1 LAEPSPVWITR
12 AEPGASETARR
23 VAALG
28 LRPLIAPLLTLRDV
42 ETSLA
47 LQPDEALALT
57 SRQGALRAAALTP
70 RRDMTVFAVG
80 DATAE
85 AARAAGFAD
94 VRSASGDVSAL
105 AALIAAERPAAVV
118 HPCAAETAGDL
129 IGALAAAGVPAR
141 KAIVYE
147 TAAAGALPEAVAAA
161 FETGALAAVLFH
173 SPKAGRAA
181 AVLLRAA
188 KVDPGGMSALGLSP
202 ACLEGFTAPPWRA
215 VRAAA
220 RPNEDAL
227 MALLDDLLGD
237 L

>member
-1 LAEPSPVWITR
+1 LAEPPFVWITR
-12 AEPGASETARR
+12 AEPGASETAGR

-28 LRPLIAPLLTLRDV
+28 FRPLVAPLLTVRDV
-42 ETSLA
+42 EAPLSLQA
-47 LQPDEALALT
+47 GEAIAVT
-57 SRQGALRAAALTP
+57 SRKGALRAAALTP

-105 AALIAAERPAAVV
+105 AALIAAAKPAAVV

-129 IGALAAAGVPAR
+129 VGDLAAAGVPGR

-147 TAAAGALPEAVAAA
+147 TAAESALPEAVAAA
-161 FETGALAAVLFH
+161 FEADALIAALIH

-181 AVLLRAA
+181 VELVAA
-188 KVDPGGMSALGLSP
+188 AGVDPGGAAALGLSP
-202 ACLEGFTAPPWRA
+202 ACVQAFTAPPWRA

-220 RPNEDAL
+220 GPNEE
-227 MALLDDLLGD
+227 ALLALLKA